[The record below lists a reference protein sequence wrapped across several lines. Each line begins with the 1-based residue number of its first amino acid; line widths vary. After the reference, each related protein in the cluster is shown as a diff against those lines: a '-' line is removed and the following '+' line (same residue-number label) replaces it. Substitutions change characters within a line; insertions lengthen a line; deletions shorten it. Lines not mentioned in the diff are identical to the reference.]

1 MLDEIAQKIVHKDK
15 QGDQKIKGG
24 FSLTE
29 TARPSTGNRA
39 FSN

>member
-24 FSLTE
+24 FSLTKLQDQALVTE
-29 TARPSTGNRA
+29 P
-39 FSN
+39 F